1 MCHVVHITHSPTYGY
16 PFLLSLFEGMAR
28 LRLNVYEA
36 ATRTPSKDITVA
48 WPIGQGASTP
58 TQALFSSLQALV
70 HSHTGLEPCNQLI
83 LYGDV
88 AYPIRDDAD
97 VEALMLPA
105 GDPEDGSFPVTSA
118 TQQAFISVL
127 PASLLRASIQD
138 GCSRVY
144 FGERAVV
151 QPCYVIPGSDQSVCE
166 TCQALCFPEG
176 LLLAKVGAP
185 MEPFVCGAPALC
197 SEGLGVYL
205 FKERLHEANTIWGGE
220 GEKEG
225 EATRTIQ
232 AEESRNSCAT
242 THKAFMLSPPA
253 LALLATFRQA
263 AYVQQ
268 ALGFDQ
274 YSREAAEMMARLQ
287 SGRSTI
293 LAYDAPALK
302 NKALSTIPT
311 AALHARAMM
320 AGGDPQRNPLHFQ
333 DILLR
338 ELLAWFKHD
347 FFSWV
352 NNPPCE
358 RCGATDTTLLG
369 GAAPTPAE
377 SAGKAGRVEVYTCE
391 SCQAQTRFPRY
402 NDPGVLLA
410 TRRGRCGEWA
420 NCFTLCC
427 VALGFEAR
435 YVMDWTDH
443 VWTEVWSPLE
453 GRFLHLDPCE
463 NAADTPLM
471 YEGGWGKKLSYVV
484 AFGKDHCVD
493 VTRRYTRTFESQ
505 LLSRRQNV
513 PELVLAQQVAAL
525 NQQLRN
531 NNSSG
536 RSVQERARREQFE
549 LHSHTVLGEASELV
563 YIKPGELRGRISGNA
578 AWKRARG
585 EDGLG
590 EPGRELECG
599 GAETPCASSLAAT
612 CAVPPAQIE
621 RKASEPMIQR
631 EEMAGL
637 PLWSYVAGGGSLLVS
652 ATSVGSLKGESLT
665 LLGSYGGFG
674 PGAVTI
680 NGLPV
685 AVGRRGLNVVVLDL
699 VRSVIEQSVAFD
711 VPEDGDGDAVDD
723 DTRVVAIAFLREK
736 LAQGM
741 VVVAVILGSGAHALC
756 QAGADL
762 WKDAFGSP
770 RKIPGRSEPWL
781 VITGGSTDAW
791 VTAETRAAGQG
802 PLKVIVTMPLSPI
815 HPSIT
820 STPSPDMKVW
830 HDAIAAVPLVHSMG
844 AQGDGVLSVP
854 PLEAYQAMCTAFSQA
869 PLAGFSYKAECG
881 LMGMA
886 WTSGLRGGAGW
897 RTHQVS
903 SPMLAPDGEGLK
915 VRIHKAFT
923 KLVADGM
930 TPNMAALQAL
940 SHIKETMLQEKQQAS
955 ASVTRF
961 KVVYGPLIGTSV
973 HPPLSETLHVFDDS
987 EIATPV
993 QAMAEWQES
1002 FPLLIMR
1009 RVRIWT
1015 SPRGMLGLQAGYQ
1028 PQGSADSPIYWAPV
1042 HHPSSKSPSS
1052 AFVNEEVTGTLVLG
1066 REENLVMV
1074 GIHTSDACILGVNF
1088 TTTAQRSIFFGLS
1101 DPSGTATT
1109 SLSVPRGMEIVAF
1122 YGIMGGEGMQRL
1134 GIVSRR
1140 QVSKSWGNLSLPADA
1155 WGIYTACPVDRASR
1169 QLLYWSGGE
1178 KIKVV
1183 AALRAARRYL
1193 ENCLKDPSN
1202 TTFRLIR
1209 VRSKFFL
1216 DNIGSLPGSGSLM
1229 QALGFEHVAAI
1240 ATVAAKTEGH
1250 EPEEEACYM
1259 LPLPNVA
1266 PSTLLYSVKRLDTN
1280 LTRIMAEMNSTT
1292 AV

>member
-1 MCHVVHITHSPTYGY
+1 M
-16 PFLLSLFEGMAR
+16 
-28 LRLNVYEA
+28 
-36 ATRTPSKDITVA
+36 TVA
-48 WPIGQGASTP
+48 WAISQGGSTP
-58 TQALFSSLQALV
+58 APALFSTLQALV
-70 HSHTGLEPCNQLI
+70 HAHTGLEPRDQHI
-83 LYGDV
+83 LYGDA

-97 VEALMLPA
+97 VEALLVPA
-105 GDPEDGSFPVTSA
+105 RDPEDGSSPATSA
-118 TQQAFISVL
+118 SQQAFISVL
-127 PASLLRASIQD
+127 PASILRASIQD
-138 GCSRVY
+138 GCSRIY
-144 FGERAVV
+144 FGECAVV
-151 QPCYVIPGSDQSVCE
+151 QPCYVIPGSEQGVCE

-197 SEGLGVYL
+197 AEGLGAYI
-205 FKERLHEANTIWGGE
+205 FKERLHEANAICGGE

-225 EATRTIQ
+225 KGTRTLQ
-232 AEESRNSCAT
+232 AEESRTPGAT
-242 THKAFMLSPPA
+242 TREAFMLSPPA

-274 YSREAAEMMARLQ
+274 HSREAAEMMGRLQ

-293 LAYDAPALK
+293 LAYQAPALK
-302 NKALSTIPT
+302 NKALSTIPV

-320 AGGDPQRNPLHFQ
+320 TGSDPQRNPLHFQ
-333 DILLR
+333 DALLR

-377 SAGKAGRVEVYTCE
+377 SAGKAGRVEVYNCK

-427 VALGFEAR
+427 VALGYEAR

-453 GRFLHLDPCE
+453 GRYLHLDSCE

-493 VTRRYTRTFESQ
+493 VTRRYTRTFETQ
-505 LLSRRQNV
+505 LLSRRQSV

-531 NNSSG
+531 NSNSG
-536 RSVQERARREQFE
+536 PSVQERALREQFE
-549 LHSHTVLGEASELV
+549 LHSHTVLGEASQLV
-563 YIKPGELRGRISGNA
+563 HLKAGELRGRISGNA

-585 EDGLG
+585 EDGVG
-590 EPGRELECG
+590 DPGRELECG

-612 CAVPPAQIE
+612 CGVHPAQVE
-621 RKASEPMIQR
+621 GEANEPMIER

-637 PLWSYVAGGGSLLVS
+637 PLWPYVAGGGSLLVS
-652 ATSVGSLKGESLT
+652 ATSIGSLKGESLT

-674 PGAVTI
+674 PEAVTI

-699 VRSVIEQSVAFD
+699 VRSIIEQSVAFD
-711 VPEDGDGDAVDD
+711 VPEDENGDADD
-723 DTRVVAIAFLREK
+723 NYAGSVAVAFLHEK
-736 LAQGM
+736 LAQGK

-756 QAGADL
+756 QAGVDL
-762 WKDAFGSP
+762 WKDALGSP
-770 RKIPGRSEPWL
+770 RKTPGRSEPWL
-781 VITGGSTDAW
+781 VITGGATAAW
-791 VTAETRAAGQG
+791 ATAETRAAGQG
-802 PLKVIVTMPLSPI
+802 PLKAIVTMPLSTS
-815 HPSIT
+815 HPSLT
-820 STPSPDMKVW
+820 STPSNNVKVL
-830 HDAIAAVPLVHSMG
+830 HDAIAAVPIVHSMG

-854 PLEAYQAMCTAFSQA
+854 PLEAYQAMRAAFPQA
-869 PLAGFSYKAECG
+869 SLAGFSYKAGCG
-881 LMGMA
+881 LVGMA
-886 WTSGLRGGAGW
+886 RTSGLRGGSGW
-897 RTHQVS
+897 RTHQES
-903 SPMLAPDGEGLK
+903 SPMSASEADGLK
-915 VRIHKAFT
+915 VRIENMFT
-923 KLVADGM
+923 DLVAEGM

-940 SHIKETMLQEKQQAS
+940 SQIKETQLQERQQAS
-955 ASVTRF
+955 ASATRF
-961 KVVYGPLIGTSV
+961 TVVYGPLVGTSV
-973 HPPLSETLHVFDDS
+973 RPPLSETMHVFDDS
-987 EIATPV
+987 EVATPA

-1002 FPLLIMR
+1002 FPLQRLR
-1009 RVRIWT
+1009 SVRVWT
-1015 SPRGMLGLQAGYQ
+1015 SPRGVLGLQAGYQ
-1028 PQGSADSPIYWAPV
+1028 PQGSIDAPIYWAPV
-1042 HHPSSKSPSS
+1042 HHPLSKLPSS
-1052 AFVNEEVTGTLVLG
+1052 AFFHEKVTGTLVLG
-1066 REENLVMV
+1066 PEEGLTML
-1074 GIHTSDACILGVNF
+1074 GIQTSDTCILGVNF
-1088 TTTAQRSIFFGLS
+1088 TTTAQRSVSFGLAAL
-1101 DPSGTATT
+1101 SGTVTT
-1109 SLSVPRGMEIVAF
+1109 NLPVPHGMELAAF
-1122 YGIMGGEGMQRL
+1122 HGTLGGGGMQRL
-1134 GIVSRR
+1134 GIVTRR
-1140 QVSKSWGNLSLPADA
+1140 QGSKSPGILSLPADA

-1178 KIKVV
+1178 RIKVV

-1202 TTFRLIR
+1202 TTYRLIR

-1240 ATVAAKTEGH
+1240 APVAAATEGKK
-1250 EPEEEACYM
+1250 PDEEACYM
-1259 LPLPNVA
+1259 LPLPHVA
-1266 PSTLLYSVKRLDTN
+1266 PSTLQYSVERLDIN
-1280 LTRIMAEMNSTT
+1280 LTRMMAETNSTT
-1292 AV
+1292 GV